1 MVPNHHLIGCINYA
15 IVAATS
21 TIPGDSSDPRSDMD
35 SHANML
41 VFRKNCFVFDSVHG
55 PTVDVATF
63 EPSLGLSKKIPTVD
77 AAVAFD
83 CPYTHETYI

>member
-1 MVPNHHLIGCINYA
+1 MVSNQYLIGRINSE
-15 IVAATS
+15 IVAAAYY
-21 TIPGDSSDPRSDMD
+21 IPGDSPDPHYELD

-41 VFRKNCFVFDSVHG
+41 VFRKNCLVFDSVHG

-77 AAVAFD
+77 AVVAFD